1 MSARQVFP
9 LDGDGVPAMCD
20 RCGTVRGYG
29 GRQEWFAFLKCV
41 ECRTRTRH
49 AIVRG
54 DRQDHAGLVL
64 EAEEARARGQ
74 LAQLLRLHDA
84 YRRLGFTL
92 SRPAVRPDLTV
103 WVAGCV
109 AIEEVDGRLEATAH
123 PETSVRDELR
133 CLRGLLDQFLS
144 DGIAKGW
151 VYLPA
156 KQAGQVG
163 A

>member
-1 MSARQVFP
+1 
-9 LDGDGVPAMCD
+9 MCD

-41 ECRTRTRH
+41 ECHTRTRH

-74 LAQLLRLHDA
+74 LAQLLRLREVW
-84 YRRLGFTL
+84 RRLGFTY
-92 SRPAVRPDLTV
+92 SQEAEMPKPQE
-103 WVAGCV
+103 WGAGCV
-109 AIEEVDGRLEATAH
+109 AGGWFKFSGQWRREVIVHPDTRVDEEARSLGFMLEFYTTQGFPAEKAYCWR
-123 PETSVRDELR
+123 PRPVS
-133 CLRGLLDQFLS
+133 S
-144 DGIAKGW
+144 D
-151 VYLPA
+151 V
-156 KQAGQVG
+156 GQVG